1 MQPVEQTSDRESD
14 AGHDHH
20 LVYLPMPR
28 HFIRKFEMAGQP
40 DLYGLQLKCLAFDL
54 WAATL
59 FNHLR
64 SRLGQPSA
72 SEHLPEGKSAWG
84 SRIGNTGFPSKIR
97 LSRLLLLR

>member
-1 MQPVEQTSDRESD
+1 MQPVERTSDRESD
-14 AGHDHH
+14 AGHDQ
-20 LVYLPMPR
+20 LRLPTDAPPF
-28 HFIRKFEMAGQP
+28 HQEVEMAGQP
-40 DLYGLQLKCLAFDL
+40 DLSGLQLKCLAFDL

-97 LSRLLLLR
+97 LSRFLLLR